1 LALILIAIG
10 VPLWFGALTILILVL
25 RNRGIRRRP
34 GNVPVRV
41 RKPGKKRWLPGHGL
55 WVHDV
60 FAFRGS
66 PAAWKEG
73 LVWVTDA
80 SARPASPEERKK
92 LHRLGEAP
100 LVATFT
106 GKDGG
111 GLELAARSEH
121 RAALLGPFA
130 GSPAAPGER

>member
-1 LALILIAIG
+1 VALILIAIG
-10 VPLWFGALTILILVL
+10 VPLWFGALSVLILVL
-25 RNRGIRRRP
+25 RNRSIRRRP

-41 RKPGKKRWLPGHGL
+41 RRPGKKRWVPGHGL

-80 SARPASPEERKK
+80 SARPASPDERKK
-92 LHRLGEAP
+92 LHRLGDAP
-100 LVATFT
+100 VVATFT

-121 RAALLGPFA
+121 RATLLGPFA
-130 GSPAAPGER
+130 ANAAAPSER

>member
-1 LALILIAIG
+1 MALILIAIG

-130 GSPAAPGER
+130 GSAAAQGER

>member
-1 LALILIAIG
+1 MALILIAIG
-10 VPLWFGALTILILVL
+10 VPLWFGALSVLILVL
-25 RNRGIRRRP
+25 RNRNIRRRP

-41 RKPGKKRWLPGHGL
+41 RKPGKKRWVPGHGL

-92 LHRLGEAP
+92 LHRLGDAP

-106 GKDGG
+106 GKDGA

-121 RAALLGPFA
+121 RETLLGPFRA
-130 GSPAAPGER
+130 SATAPSER

>member
-1 LALILIAIG
+1 VALILIAIG
-10 VPLWFGALTILILVL
+10 VPLWFGALSVLILVL
-25 RNRGIRRRP
+25 RNRSIRRRP
-34 GNVPVRV
+34 GNVPVRL
-41 RKPGKKRWLPGHGL
+41 RAPGKKRWMPGHGL

-80 SARPASPEERKK
+80 SARPASREERKK
-92 LHRLGEAP
+92 LHRLGDAP

-111 GLELAARSEH
+111 GFDAAARAEH

-130 GSPAAPGER
+130 G

>member
-1 LALILIAIG
+1 VALILIVIG
-10 VPLWFGALTILILVL
+10 VPLWFGALTILMLIL
-25 RNRGIRRRP
+25 RNRNIRRRP
-34 GNVPVRV
+34 GNVPIRV
-41 RKPGKKRWLPGHGL
+41 RAPGKKRWMPGHGL

-80 SARPASPEERKK
+80 AARPASQEERKK

-106 GKDGG
+106 GNDGA
-111 GLELAARSEH
+111 GLEVAARPEH

-130 GSPAAPGER
+130 ASAPAPSER

>member
-1 LALILIAIG
+1 VALILIAIG
-10 VPLWFGALTILILVL
+10 VPLWFGALSVLILVL
-25 RNRGIRRRP
+25 RNRNIRRRP
-34 GNVPVRV
+34 GNVPVRL
-41 RKPGKKRWLPGHGL
+41 RAPGKKRWMPGHGL

-80 SARPASPEERKK
+80 SARPASREERKK
-92 LHRLGEAP
+92 LHRLGDAP
-100 LVATFT
+100 VVATFT

-111 GLELAARSEH
+111 GFEAAARPEH
-121 RAALLGPFA
+121 RVALLGPFA
-130 GSPAAPGER
+130 G

>member
-1 LALILIAIG
+1 MALILIAIG
-10 VPLWFGALTILILVL
+10 VPLWFGALTLLILVL

-80 SARPASPEERKK
+80 SARPASPEERKR

-130 GSPAAPGER
+130 GSAAAQGER

>member
-1 LALILIAIG
+1 MALILIAIG
-10 VPLWFGALTILILVL
+10 VPLWFGALTLLILVL

-130 GSPAAPGER
+130 GSAAAQGER